1 MIRTTLLG
9 CALVATVLSTAAL
22 AQEPTDQRTYFTFS
36 APFQLPGGK
45 TLPAGKYTFRIVDS
59 PSNRHI
65 VQILNESG
73 TEMHTTLLAIPA
85 QRQDP
90 ADEPEIRF
98 MEAPANM
105 PPAIKTWWYPGR
117 SIGHEF
123 IYPKEQARRLAALQP
138 EPVLSVAGN
147 ETTAEEMDD
156 AELTRIGRTGAE
168 TAADT
173 TRTDTDVTADRS
185 RETSTTA
192 VAQQPAPPAP
202 PSRTEQAPA
211 PRPETARVEQPRTEL
226 PRTATALPMVGLFGL
241 LSLGVAAAIRGLRR
255 A

>member
-90 ADEPEIRF
+90 PDEPEIRF

-147 ETTAEEMDD
+147 ETTADEMDD
-156 AELTRIGRTGAE
+156 AELTRIGRTGEESAV
-168 TAADT
+168 TAAAEN
-173 TRTDTDVTADRS
+173 TREAA
-185 RETSTTA
+185 TA
-192 VAQQPAPPAP
+192 VTQQPAAAPAP
-202 PSRTEQAPA
+202 RTEQAPA
-211 PRPETARVEQPRTEL
+211 PRAETARVEQPRTEQPRTEL

-255 A
+255 S